1 MLFITQCF
9 KVLIILMLGGA
20 LAPPNFCLC
29 LDLLQKTANLC
40 LDLLQKSADLCLDLL
55 QKTTDLCLDLL
66 QKIVDLCL
74 DLLQNVLY
82 LPRNI
87 KIISY
92 V

>member
-20 LAPPNFCLC
+20 KAPPNFCLC
-29 LDLLQKTANLC
+29 LDLLQKTA
-40 LDLLQKSADLCLDLL
+40 
-55 QKTTDLCLDLL
+55 DLCLDLL